1 MAGQVKGASFS
12 HIYNPTEV
20 IVSLLLLV
28 SPSFPIISNRPP
40 FFFSSSHLDRLV
52 FYFKIKEDGRRRR
65 KTREN
70 RHFFFKFSPLIYHN
84 TQKNA

>member
-1 MAGQVKGASFS
+1 MADQVKGASFS

-40 FFFSSSHLDRLV
+40 FSFLLLILTDL
-52 FYFKIKEDGRRRR
+52 YFTSK
-65 KTREN
+65 
-70 RHFFFKFSPLIYHN
+70 
-84 TQKNA
+84 